1 MESSSLLSGQI
12 PYSAREDWAEFP
24 ARLPSCHNIA
34 SLPSC
39 GNTPRQGDLTSEEDW
54 TKLFEERPKDFGEK
68 AAWLSD
74 LEQRRG
80 KEWYDRFFTWYLR
93 RLHYLPRRNFP
104 MNESN
109 FQDYLMQLQWDPE
122 NTAMELVTERLAYAS
137 VSNAPDFS
145 LGQYN
150 GHTVGLVL
158 NGSALDPPTVS
169 TKIFDLL
176 RVQYAHLNMFVGL
189 RVQEL
194 TKGDLC
200 VLTLGKSA
208 VLAARSMHLA

>member
-1 MESSSLLSGQI
+1 M
-12 PYSAREDWAEFP
+12 
-24 ARLPSCHNIA
+24 
-34 SLPSC
+34 
-39 GNTPRQGDLTSEEDW
+39 
-54 TKLFEERPKDFGEK
+54 LFEERPRDFVEK

-80 KEWYDRFFTWYLR
+80 KEWYDRFFSWYSQ
-93 RLHYLPRRNFP
+93 RLHYPPRGNFP
-104 MNESN
+104 INESN
-109 FQDYLMQLQWDPE
+109 FQHRLMELQWDPE
-122 NTAMELVTERLAYAS
+122 NTAMEFITERLAYAN
-137 VSNAPDFS
+137 VSTAPDFS

-150 GHTVGLVL
+150 GHMVALVL
-158 NGSALDPPTVS
+158 NGSALDPPTMS

-176 RVQYAHLNMFVGL
+176 SVQYAHLNMFVGV

-200 VLTLGKSA
+200 VLTLGKSP